1 MSKLTEDTYEKII
14 DFLLEKIDTL
24 TAELKTSKALAK
36 KRLEDS
42 LDKFDSSLKKPY
54 PNKKDGHQWTI
65 YKKKIEEPRWH
76 WYN

>member
-24 TAELKTSKALAK
+24 TVELTAAKALAQ
-36 KRLEDS
+36 KRLNDS
-42 LDKFDSSLKKPY
+42 IDQFDASLKKPF
-54 PNKKDGHQWTI
+54 PNKKDKHQWDI
-65 YKKKIEEPRWH
+65 YKKKINEPRWH